1 MILTVGAL
9 TRSRRNLAK
18 GILILLLLGILF
30 FAALIARVAKLEW
43 ESEVAPLLGKL
54 LVSTA
59 DAHVAGMTDVRIPF
73 DGQPPLGAWY
83 VAPRHG
89 VVVIITHGSGTDRS
103 SMLATVRLLT
113 DAGIGALAFDWP
125 GHGTTDGK
133 IQWGQIYRNAL
144 SAAARWA
151 NEQPGVDRAQ
161 LGVIGNSYGG
171 YIVAQVAATD
181 TVFHRIALI
190 GTPSDA
196 SEQTYAVYARY
207 TRFGGWVA
215 IKTDEILGVSEPD
228 TLKAVDMV
236 ARFAPRPLL
245 IITGARDPAV
255 PTRMADTLLA
265 HARSPKRLL
274 RMPLAS
280 HADYANVDSAT
291 YGGAL
296 REFFAPAFY
305 PAAPRHTSAGLSD
318 SASGGRTRAVIPN
331 PK

>member
-1 MILTVGAL
+1 MILSVRAL
-9 TRSRRNLAK
+9 TRSQRNLAK
-18 GILILLLLGILF
+18 GILILILLGILLL
-30 FAALIARVAKLEW
+30 AAVIARVAQLEW
-43 ESEVAPLLGKL
+43 ESEVPPVLGKL

-59 DAHVAGMTDVRIPF
+59 DANVTGMTDVRIPL
-73 DGQPPLGAWY
+73 DGQPSLGAWY

-89 VVVIITHGSGTDRS
+89 VVVIITHGSGSDRS
-103 SMLATVRLLT
+103 SMLATVRLLS

-125 GHGTTDGK
+125 GHGTTEGK
-133 IQWGQIYRNAL
+133 IQWGQAYRNAL

-151 NEQPGVDRAQ
+151 DEQPGVDKAQ
-161 LGVIGNSYGG
+161 LGVIGYSYGG
-171 YIVAQVAATD
+171 YIAAQVAAMD
-181 TVFHRIALI
+181 TIFHRIALI

-207 TRFGGWVA
+207 TRIGGWVA

-245 IITGARDPAV
+245 IITGARDPQV

-274 RMPLAS
+274 RMPQAS
-280 HADYANVDSAT
+280 HADYAKVDSAT
-291 YGGAL
+291 YGAAL
-296 REFFAPAFY
+296 REFFAPEFY
-305 PAAPRHTSAGLSD
+305 PAAPRHTSVGLSD
-318 SASGGRTRAVIPN
+318 SASHGRTPAVN
-331 PK
+331 RK